1 MLDHNNESLLIGSSH
16 GSFHN
21 DTFEEGFPF
30 NLRMLYSLQVELR
43 YLDGGSPNR
52 RATMNQ
58 PARFHMRFEQMPN
71 RKGKPGLRLS
81 SVEQP
86 TGTVTGFRFLLPWP
100 NRRPQGSNSA

>member
-52 RATMNQ
+52 RGTMNH
-58 PARFHMRFEQMPN
+58 PARVQEGFVQMPHG
-71 RKGKPGLRLS
+71 KGKPALRRS
-81 SVEQP
+81 SGEQP
-86 TGTVTGFRFLLPWP
+86 QKTGTGYRFPLAELDAP
-100 NRRPQGSNSA
+100 R